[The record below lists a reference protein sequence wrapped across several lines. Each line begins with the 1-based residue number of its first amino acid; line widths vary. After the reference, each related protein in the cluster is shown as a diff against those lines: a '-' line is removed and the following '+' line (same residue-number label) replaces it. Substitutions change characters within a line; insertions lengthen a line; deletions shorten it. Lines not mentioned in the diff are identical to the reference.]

1 MLKNVDTTYIP
12 PGFRKTGIYPLS
24 KDVISMEKLFSAE
37 CLRPN
42 QESSSS
48 KGGKRDCWGLYP
60 DENAIYKAL
69 EKRAKS
75 CPKCSCNLETKTKV

>member
-48 KGGKRDCWGLYP
+48 KGGKRDC
-60 DENAIYKAL
+60 
-69 EKRAKS
+69 
-75 CPKCSCNLETKTKV
+75 